1 MKHLSLINIILGTS
15 AIGLLAACSSDP
27 LTDSM
32 SAADKQRAA
41 VVDQQVDSIPDW
53 VTELPV
59 SEDAYYS
66 TGTAVS
72 SDLQLSIDK
81 SILSPKRTLADRIG
95 GELSTQIKTF
105 ITEIGEQGT
114 SEAILID
121 VEQVTKNVVASVNVA
136 GYNPVNIEVV
146 PEGKVFR
153 TYVLLEYPVGS
164 MNDVLIDQVRKN
176 RALYARIRSSR
187 AFE

>member
-66 TGTAVS
+66 
-72 SDLQLSIDK
+72 
-81 SILSPKRTLADRIG
+81 IL
-95 GELSTQIKTF
+95 
-105 ITEIGEQGT
+105 
-114 SEAILID
+114 
-121 VEQVTKNVVASVNVA
+121 
-136 GYNPVNIEVV
+136 
-146 PEGKVFR
+146 
-153 TYVLLEYPVGS
+153 
-164 MNDVLIDQVRKN
+164 
-176 RALYARIRSSR
+176 
-187 AFE
+187 